1 MALPTP
7 KQPKPKPEPV
17 EIMVPD
23 PSAPANLIKAS
34 EKKNPEPGQPG
45 AGDQKKP

>member
-7 KQPKPKPEPV
+7 KQPKEKPEPV

-23 PSAPANLIKAS
+23 PKAPANLIPAS
-34 EKKNPEPGQPG
+34 KKENPEPGQPG
-45 AGDQKKP
+45 SSEKKSG